1 MNIFRFLLRMLFLV
15 LPMVTFAASMHEDTP
30 AREPSAPIPIS
41 FHKVGFIVYFGDG
54 TQCVAGRATVQ
65 APRTQE
71 PDMIELI
78 GKAILVRP
86 EIVEKCPNAKV
97 IVWLIHG
104 ISM

>member
-1 MNIFRFLLRMLFLV
+1 MNICRSFLCILLLFFSIT
-15 LPMVTFAASMHEDTP
+15 PAIAGASEDTP

-41 FHKVGFIVYFGDG
+41 FHKVGFIVYFGNG